1 MVQHPPFA
9 SHGHLTST
17 FTRIAQ
23 SVQLFL
29 PRLSSY
35 ILLHVLQFVLER
47 GFNLAS
53 VFDFLTMT
61 ARSDRNLSARL
72 AFLPAASLPLV
83 DLL

>member
-1 MVQHPPFA
+1 M
-9 SHGHLTST
+9 T
-17 FTRIAQ
+17 AQ

-61 ARSDRNLSARL
+61 ARSDGNLSARF